1 MLKPHWPAF
10 HELSVYIGED
20 EVPIYGSPFEVMAIS
35 TAEWREKKLKVLT
48 RGLKHPRSI
57 SITDDGEYM
66 IVTELQGPRLAVY
79 RTTGEHLY
87 TLDRASL
94 KSKFVNSP
102 IEVATSHGKY
112 AIVKDKESILKL
124 NLISRQVLCIY
135 NYETIIHYGRGMAV
149 LPCGSV
155 LVGVCAPYQSIYKVD
170 LTFGTLGLF
179 AEIFEAETCAIAVDS
194 RERVYVLTSR
204 NKILIFKEEGTF
216 IASIGKDATLS
227 LQLNDPFG
235 LCIDSSNII
244 YVTDQKEVKIFTTD
258 GEYLNSFGNYPKLR
272 GIAVSKTTGDLYICK
287 ASGEVFV
294 SPSTQD

>member
-1 MLKPHWPAF
+1 M
-10 HELSVYIGED
+10 
-20 EVPIYGSPFEVMAIS
+20 
-35 TAEWREKKLKVLT
+35 
-48 RGLKHPRSI
+48 
-57 SITDDGEYM
+57 
-66 IVTELQGPRLAVY
+66 
-79 RTTGEHLY
+79 
-87 TLDRASL
+87 
-94 KSKFVNSP
+94 
-102 IEVATSHGKY
+102 
-112 AIVKDKESILKL
+112 
-124 NLISRQVLCIY
+124 
-135 NYETIIHYGRGMAV
+135 
-149 LPCGSV
+149 
-155 LVGVCAPYQSIYKVD
+155 
-170 LTFGTLGLF
+170 
-179 AEIFEAETCAIAVDS
+179 DS